1 MAKKSRVISLKNA
14 AQHITN
20 FFNMMSDDQIT
31 VYAAQA
37 TFFIIISS
45 IPFILLLLSL
55 AKYIINV
62 DWFMDFISMHVK
74 GDIGELLKHILEE
87 IVGTGGISLV
97 SVTVLTTLWSASR
110 GVNAVTRG
118 IAGAYGIKLRE
129 NFIFDILRSFLYT
142 ISFIVIIIASMT
154 ALIFA
159 DTIRMASAE
168 KLPLM
173 SLIFEIISDSSRI
186 VFAVLLTLFFALLFN
201 TVAKKGKRLSKSEY
215 HVMSDK
221 LPRGFAAQLPGAA
234 AAALGWILFSY
245 FYRLYIE
252 YYPNSSYVYGSLA
265 AIVFMFLWLYFCM
278 IILMSGAEINKI
290 VFRISQNRRE
300 KRIKSPKS

>member
-1 MAKKSRVISLKNA
+1 MAKKSRVVSLKGVFR
-14 AQHITN
+14 HVTN
-20 FFNMMSDDQIT
+20 FFRMMGDDQIT

-37 TFFIIISS
+37 TFFIIIST
-45 IPFILLLLSL
+45 IPFILLVLSL

-62 DWFMDFISMHVK
+62 DWFMDFISAHIT
-74 GDIGELLKHILEE
+74 GDIGELLKNILGD
-87 IVGTGGISLV
+87 ILSTGGISLV
-97 SVTVLTTLWSASR
+97 SVTVLSTLWSASR

-129 NFIFDILRSFLYT
+129 NFLFDILRSFLYT
-142 ISFIVIIIASMT
+142 LAFIVIIIASLT

-159 DTIRMASAE
+159 DTIRAMSAE
-168 KLPLM
+168 KLPLL
-173 SLIFEIISDSSRI
+173 SLVFEIISDSSRI
-186 VFAVLLTLFFALLFN
+186 VFAVLLTLFFAVLYN
-201 TVAKKGKRLSKSEY
+201 TVSKKGKRLSKNEY
-215 HVMSDK
+215 HVLSDR

-252 YYPNSSYVYGSLA
+252 YFPNASYVYGSLA

-278 IILMSGAEINKI
+278 IILMTGAEINKI
-290 VFRISQNRRE
+290 VFRISRKKE
-300 KRIKSPKS
+300 KSQKS